1 MSFYTP
7 VTYKFLSFQP
17 LTPLSRVSQGAIT
30 WLCETKS
37 DDCIMIDEVQ
47 RLIDLKWNRCGY
59 KLFHQALLAHFAMTL
74 TLTVLV
80 CLVNATPHYN
90 GKPSED
96 ELSRISI
103 QSLVTPLNITAT
115 NTTNIYQS
123 KAPHLFTFLDIDQAV
138 SVLYIFVVFQ
148 MILMLR
154 RDIWASF
161 MYFAFNFEGNVLY
174 CPDEYIRLLNK
185 SLPFILSTTVET
197 LPSRAY

>member
-1 MSFYTP
+1 
-7 VTYKFLSFQP
+7 
-17 LTPLSRVSQGAIT
+17 
-30 WLCETKS
+30 
-37 DDCIMIDEVQ
+37 MIDEVQ

-59 KLFHQALLAHFAMTL
+59 NLFLRALLAHFFMTF

-115 NTTNIYQS
+115 NSTTNYQS
-123 KAPHLFTFLDIDQAV
+123 KTPHVFTFLDIDQAV

-161 MYFAFNFEGNVLY
+161 VYFAFFHEGNVLY
-174 CPDEYIRLLNK
+174 CPDEYTRLFNK
-185 SLPFILSTTVET
+185 LSSF
-197 LPSRAY
+197 L